1 MDIKPRIGVCLD
13 HPDSVQSAFLRK
25 LAETLAFEC
34 FTGTPGKYCFTLN
47 FVEDRL
53 GLFNI
58 RDPGTKPLFVDF
70 LSGPCYYRF
79 VNDRRINQPLAKAV
93 GIKAG
98 HRPRVLDATAGF
110 GEDAFVLA
118 SLGCSVTMIER
129 SPVIWALLDDG
140 FRRAA
145 ENKSVG
151 RVIKNKLQ
159 LIRGDSLEYIKRAG
173 PAFETIY
180 LDPIFPPRSGSALN
194 KKRMRLLKEL
204 VGSDPDAAQLLNE
217 ALVHAGKRVS
227 VKRPLRAEPLGGLDP
242 TFSIS
247 AKSSRYDVYMT

>member
-13 HPDSVQSAFLRK
+13 HADSVQSPFLRK
-25 LAETLAFEC
+25 LADTLALEC
-34 FTGTPGKYCFTLN
+34 FTGTPAEYCFSLN

-53 GLFNI
+53 GLFNV
-58 RDPGTKPLFVDF
+58 RDPESKPLFVDF

-98 HRPRVLDATAGF
+98 YRPRVLDATAGF

-129 SPVIWALLDDG
+129 SPVVWALLDDG
-140 FRRAA
+140 LRRAA
-145 ENKSVG
+145 RNKTVG
-151 RVIKNKLQ
+151 RVIKNKLE
-159 LIRGDSLEYIKRAG
+159 LIRGDSLEYIKRVG
-173 PAFETIY
+173 PVFETMY
-180 LDPIFPPRSGSALN
+180 LDPIFPSRSGSALN

-204 VGSDPDAAQLLNE
+204 VGNDPDAAQLLNE

-227 VKRPLRAEPLGGLDP
+227 VKRPLKAEPLAGLDP
-242 TFSIS
+242 AFSIS
-247 AKSSRYDVYMT
+247 AKSSRYDVYLT